1 MSPKKKRW
9 RKEGRAAPRAPLLCC
24 ARCLQCGQ
32 HAGAKRTVL
41 PPASSSSSSNSTFV
55 QIIWHRL
62 AVSFQPHG
70 NSIHCETCT
79 HLIHQKENLLGC
91 AWIWFGDDQR
101 GGGRKDTL
109 FLIKKERGLVSV
121 AFSDAFAERVAVYLN
136 KGFCS
141 PWRDERR
148 TSPFTSA
155 SHKADTA
162 LLWNTTSLVP
172 CSRVC
177 SSNGVLRR
185 PICLADHC
193 LFDVA
198 ANVTFL
204 FQSKTQQ
211 GVPSVWHSLH
221 SLPRCLF
228 VQILH
233 GNLHES
239 FIPWF
244 WSTFSARFYFSLS
257 LWWVSSVFGGKKRD

>member
-1 MSPKKKRW
+1 MSPKKKRGG
-9 RKEGRAAPRAPLLCC
+9 KPPTHPSSAAFDVCIAGSMQAQGGLFWLQPPPPPTAPLCRLFGI
-24 ARCLQCGQ
+24 AFPFLLN
-32 HAGAKRTVL
+32 HIAILFTVN
-41 PPASSSSSSNSTFV
+41 P
-55 QIIWHRL
+55 
-62 AVSFQPHG
+62 G
-70 NSIHCETCT
+70 
-79 HLIHQKENLLGC
+79 HLIHQMENLLGC
-91 AWIWFGDDQR
+91 PWIWFGDDQ
-101 GGGRKDTL
+101 GRKKGG
-109 FLIKKERGLVSV
+109 KKKTRLLSV
-121 AFSDAFAERVAVYLN
+121 GFSAAFAECIAAYLN

-141 PWRDERR
+141 PWRDERG
-148 TSPFTSA
+148 TSPFTSENRDA
-155 SHKADTA
+155 HTA

-228 VQILH
+228 VQIILH

-244 WSTFSARFYFSLS
+244 W
-257 LWWVSSVFGGKKRD
+257 

>member
-1 MSPKKKRW
+1 MSPKKKRGG
-9 RKEGRAAPRAPLLCC
+9 KPPHAPFLCC
-24 ARCLQCGQ
+24 IWCLYCGQ
-32 HAGAKRTVL
+32 HAGARRAVL
-41 PPASSSSSSNSTFV
+41 ATASSSSSNCTFV
-55 QIIWHRL
+55 QIIWHCL
-62 AVSFQPHG
+62 PISFKPRR
-70 NSIHCETCT
+70 NFIHCEPWTPDT
-79 HLIHQKENLLGC
+79 PNGKPAGLSLNV
-91 AWIWFGDDQR
+91 IWR
-101 GGGRKDTL
+101 WPRKK
-109 FLIKKERGLVSV
+109 KKEEKNPRLLSV
-121 AFSDAFAERVAVYLN
+121 GFSAAFAEDIAVYLN

-141 PWRDERR
+141 PWRDERG
-148 TSPFTSA
+148 TSPSTSESRNA
-155 SHKADTA
+155 HTA

-228 VQILH
+228 VQIILH

-244 WSTFSARFYFSLS
+244 W
-257 LWWVSSVFGGKKRD
+257 

>member
-1 MSPKKKRW
+1 MSPKR
-9 RKEGRAAPRAPLLCC
+9 RKEGWEAPRAPFLCHVW
-24 ARCLQCGQ
+24 CLYCGQ
-32 HAGAKRTVL
+32 HASTRKAALAT
-41 PPASSSSSSNSTFV
+41 ASSSSCTFV

-62 AVSFQPHG
+62 PISFKTYCNFIQCEPWAPDIPNRKPAGLSLNTIWRWPGGKKGGKTPH
-70 NSIHCETCT
+70 
-79 HLIHQKENLLGC
+79 
-91 AWIWFGDDQR
+91 
-101 GGGRKDTL
+101 TL
-109 FLIKKERGLVSV
+109 SV
-121 AFSDAFAERVAVYLN
+121 GFSAAFAEYIAVYLN
-136 KGFCS
+136 KGFCL
-141 PWRDERR
+141 PWRDERG
-148 TSPFTSA
+148 TSPFTSE
-155 SHKADTA
+155 SQDVHTA

-228 VQILH
+228 VQIILH

-244 WSTFSARFYFSLS
+244 W
-257 LWWVSSVFGGKKRD
+257 